1 MPKKSDNYSKLVQW
15 SRRQRKPWQRRD
27 VVDAIGVNSE
37 LAKYYVR
44 RLVSDGGAE
53 MIGYAVYQ
61 TRKGR
66 R

>member
-1 MPKKSDNYSKLVQW
+1 MPRKSENYSKLVRW

-27 VVDAIGVNSE
+27 VVAAIGVNRE

-53 MIGYAVYQ
+53 MIGFAMYR
-61 TRKGR
+61 TKGR